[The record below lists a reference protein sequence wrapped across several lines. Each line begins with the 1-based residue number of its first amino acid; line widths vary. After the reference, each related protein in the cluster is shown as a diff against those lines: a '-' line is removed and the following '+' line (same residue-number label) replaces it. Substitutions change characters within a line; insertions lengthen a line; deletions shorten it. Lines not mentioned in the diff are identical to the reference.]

1 MYEQK
6 PYKKNINRKD
16 GGGSTQKF
24 KKFRRNRESSFTYA
38 EKEEYKHRIPPI
50 EKDAVRV
57 LIIGGVGEIGKNMY
71 AVEYG
76 DDIIILDCGFTFSA
90 VEYPGV
96 DYILPNISYLVE
108 NKDRIR
114 GMIVTH
120 GHLDH
125 IGGIPFVI
133 EQLGYPTIYSRE
145 LTLAMIKD
153 RQTEY
158 PKLKQLK
165 TQIVETESK
174 LELGSTTVEFFG
186 ITHTIPDSIGIII
199 NTKNGD
205 IVFTVDIKVTNDNG
219 VVDKREIETFSIFK
233 NRKVL
238 LSLCDSTNIENEGFS
253 LSEKVVSETVNKII
267 KETTGRL
274 IIASFSSQIT
284 RNSSFILAAIEYGK
298 KIVLEGRSMIKNL
311 TIAIELGL
319 LKIPKD
325 AIISIDKASELDKN
339 KYVIFATGSQGEEY
353 AVLNRL
359 ANKSHR
365 KIKLVKGDTIVFSSS
380 VIPGNERPIQN
391 LKNNLSKLGANLITY
406 ETNEG
411 VHATGHGNREDLKW
425 IHSQVKPKFFVP
437 VHGYHYMLVQH
448 KKLLMDTLNMPEQN
462 VAVTSEGDIVEVSP
476 NGNSISIL
484 KEKMD
489 HRLTVMEGNKIDLL
503 SERVIEDRFALLKSG
518 FIVVQM
524 LVSKR
529 TMKLKKSPDI
539 ITRGFIYIKESFELM
554 SGIRATVKKSA
565 EEEMAETKSINIDNI
580 KRKVYKDLGLFILSE
595 TGKNPV
601 MIFNV
606 IITY

>member
-1 MYEQK
+1 MYERK
-6 PYKKNINRKD
+6 PYKKKESVKPKSNNRHPRRRMNNRSNDFSYSK
-16 GGGSTQKF
+16 T
-24 KKFRRNRESSFTYA
+24 KKIENRVPEMQ
-38 EKEEYKHRIPPI
+38 
-50 EKDAVRV
+50 KDAVRV

-71 AVEYG
+71 AVEYN
-76 DDIIILDCGFTFSA
+76 DDIIILDCGFTFA
-90 VEYPGV
+90 VPEFPGIDAV
-96 DYILPNISYLVE
+96 VPNINYLIE
-108 NKDRIR
+108 NKEKIR
-114 GMIVTH
+114 GIVVSH

-153 RQTEY
+153 RQREY

-165 TQIVETESK
+165 TQIIETESK

-186 ITHTIPDSIGIII
+186 ITHTIPDSIGVII

-205 IVFTVDIKVTNDNG
+205 IVFTVDIKITNHDG
-219 VVDKREIETFSIFK
+219 VVDKCEIERFDTFK
-233 NRKVL
+233 KRNVL

-253 LSEKVVSETVNKII
+253 QSEKLVSETVNKII

-298 KIVLEGRSMIKNL
+298 KIVLEGRSMVKNL

-325 AIISIDKASELDKN
+325 AIISIDKASELDKS

-365 KIKLVKGDTIVFSSS
+365 HIKLMKGDTIVFSSS

-425 IHSQVKPKFFVP
+425 IHSQIKPKFFIP
-437 VHGYHYMLVQH
+437 IHGYHYMLVQH
-448 KKLLMDTLNMPEQN
+448 KKLMMDTCNLRERD
-462 VAVTSEGDIVEVSP
+462 VAITDEGDIVEVSP
-476 NGNSISIL
+476 DGKSVAIL
-484 KEKMD
+484 NEKMD
-489 HRLTVMEGNKIDLL
+489 NRLMVMDGNKIGPL
-503 SERVIEDRFALLKSG
+503 SEIVIDDRKNLSTAG
-518 FIVVQM
+518 FVVIQM

-529 TMKLKKSPDI
+529 TRTLKKSPDI
-539 ITRGFIYIKESFELM
+539 ITRGFIYIKESFDLM
-554 SGIRATVKKSA
+554 SDIRSKVKKSA
-565 EEEMAETKSINIDNI
+565 EEEMSKSQNINIDDI
-580 KRKVYKDLGLFILSE
+580 KKKVYKDIGLYIFSE
-595 TGKNPV
+595 TGKNP
-601 MIFNV
+601 MIILNV
-606 IITY
+606 IISY